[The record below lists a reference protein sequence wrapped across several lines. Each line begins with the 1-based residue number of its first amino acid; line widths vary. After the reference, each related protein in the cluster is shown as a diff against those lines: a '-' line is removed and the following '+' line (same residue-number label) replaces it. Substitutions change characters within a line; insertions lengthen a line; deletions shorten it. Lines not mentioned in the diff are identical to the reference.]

1 MLDCTLSS
9 RLQKVTLEA
18 VFFTPFG
25 TSNTWC
31 LAVSQVPQ
39 DEALGA

>member
-1 MLDCTLSS
+1 M
-9 RLQKVTLEA
+9 TLEA
-18 VFFTPFG
+18 VFLTPFG